1 MLSDGVSALYN
12 NYRSDDALA
21 RAEPQLRQST
31 RQGVAKPVTV
41 GQWLSYSNERRS
53 TYRRT

>member
-21 RAEPQLRQST
+21 RATYVDAGSAKA
-31 RQGVAKPVTV
+31 GSKDVAAGLV
-41 GQWLSYSNERRS
+41 RRLAVKG
-53 TYRRT
+53 